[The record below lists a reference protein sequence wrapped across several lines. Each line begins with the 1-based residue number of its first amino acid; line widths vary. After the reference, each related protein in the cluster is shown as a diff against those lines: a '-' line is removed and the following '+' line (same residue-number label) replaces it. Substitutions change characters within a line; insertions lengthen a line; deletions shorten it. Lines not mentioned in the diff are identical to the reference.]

1 MTIIDTV
8 TPHLQALVQQ
18 LSPQQRKALTRE
30 IGKQLAQSQRKRIA
44 AQKNPDGT
52 PYAPRKVQK
61 RVKRGKVKQ
70 KAMFAKL
77 RTARLMKT
85 RTNGDGV
92 EIGYAGQAG
101 FIADIHQHGKSS
113 RVLRHLNWK
122 VKYDQRELLGF
133 SGDDQAMIENIVLA
147 HLAYNKKGG

>member
-8 TPHLQALVQQ
+8 TPHLQALVRQ
-18 LSPQQRKALTRE
+18 LAPPQRKALARE
-30 IGKQLAQSQRKRIA
+30 IGKQLAHSQRKRIA
-44 AQKNPDGT
+44 AQKNPDGR

-61 RVKRGKVKQ
+61 HIRKGKVKQ

-92 EIGYAGQAG
+92 EIGYSGQAG
-101 FIADIHQHGKSS
+101 FIADIHQHGKSA
-113 RVLRHLNWK
+113 RVLRHLDWK
-122 VKYDQRELLGF
+122 VKYDPRELLGF
-133 SGDDQAMIENIVLA
+133 SLDDQAMIENIVLA
-147 HLAYNKKGG
+147 HLAGNQKGG